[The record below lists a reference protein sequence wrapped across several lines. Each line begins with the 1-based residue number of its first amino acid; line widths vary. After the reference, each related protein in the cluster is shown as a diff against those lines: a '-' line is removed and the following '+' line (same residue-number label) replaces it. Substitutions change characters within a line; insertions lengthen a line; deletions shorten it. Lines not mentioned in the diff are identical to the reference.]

1 MKYRL
6 NSLPVKT
13 TNNFQINDVLL
24 DLEKPTG
31 YSFHDFI
38 IKGDTSKLKINTSI
52 KEENIDSRI
61 GLSFDKY
68 YSIEIVVPKDVKI
81 SSPVYFTY
89 LFSKNDS
96 LIDCINIIYE
106 ENSKADFII
115 QYISEDE
122 GEHFHHLKEVVHSK
136 NNSNGSISVLNFL
149 NQNSYHFYSLEE
161 DISLHSQI
169 INNIIDLGGKVRLYN
184 SYGDL
189 LENKSRAD
197 LNMIYIG
204 LDSQLI
210 DINYYLKNIGK
221 ESISYMNVEGAIGDY
236 CRKTF
241 RGCIDFVSG
250 CSLAFGEEKE
260 NCVLLSDDC
269 RSKSLPQLLCG
280 EENVVG
286 SHGVSS
292 GKVSMDRLFY
302 LMTRGYSKSEAEK
315 LIINGNFSKIIN
327 CIPDEEIQEVV
338 EDKIT
343 QLLFL

>member
-1 MKYRL
+1 M
-6 NSLPVKT
+6 PVKT
-13 TNNFQINDVLL
+13 TNNFQVNDVEL
-24 DLEKPTG
+24 DFEKPTE

-38 IKGDTSKLKINTSI
+38 IKGDISKLKLETSI
-52 KEENIDSRI
+52 KEDSIDSRI
-61 GLSFDKY
+61 GLSFEKY
-68 YSIEIVVPKDVKI
+68 YSIEIVVPKDVRLT
-81 SSPVYFTY
+81 SPVYFSY
-89 LFSKNDS
+89 LFSNDDN

-106 ENSKADFII
+106 DNSKADFIF
-115 QYISEDE
+115 QYISEDD
-122 GEHFHHLKEVVHSK
+122 GEHFHYLKKVIHSN
-136 NNSNGSISVLNFL
+136 NNSNGTISVLNFL

-161 DISLHSQI
+161 DISHNSQI

-184 SYGDL
+184 SYGEL
-189 LENKSRAD
+189 IEKEAKAD
-197 LNMIYIG
+197 INMIYIG

-221 ESISYMNVEGAIGDY
+221 ESVSHMNIEGAIGDC

-250 CSLAFGEEKE
+250 CSLAIGEEKE
-260 NCVLLSDDC
+260 NCILLSDNC

-302 LMTRGYSKSEAEK
+302 LMSRGYSKNEAEK

-327 CIPDEEIQEVV
+327 CIPDEEIQEMI